1 MCWKKYMFGLYLKYP
16 QDGVCHRV
24 HPSVRM
30 VGEEWRLAER
40 EQQPPDISHITPEA
54 IDAAC
59 AQSEAARRNKWP
71 SIFWARDMSRQA
83 AEQPAELIWWLPA
96 EHVSDDGDDSA

>member
-1 MCWKKYMFGLYLKYP
+1 MCSKKYLFSLYLKFP
-16 QDGVCHRV
+16 QESVRHRV
-24 HPSVRM
+24 HPSVKM

-40 EQQPPDISHITPEA
+40 QQRPPDISHITPEA

-59 AQSEAARRNKWP
+59 AQCEEARRNKWP

-83 AEQPAELIWWLPA
+83 AEQPSELIWWLP
-96 EHVSDDGDDSA
+96 EHVSDDVDDSM